1 MHLRGRLA
9 NQVAICIERTEKALF
24 VKPEVRFHP
33 LKSVDGD
40 KEGIFNRSVI
50 FPRLS
55 LLPELAAHRLK
66 STQYSGTTAVSAMF
80 HFAQCRKVSEGRHRR
95 KRNATKPNNAW

>member
-24 VKPEVRFHP
+24 VKPGVRFHP

-55 LLPELAAHRLK
+55 
-66 STQYSGTTAVSAMF
+66 
-80 HFAQCRKVSEGRHRR
+80 
-95 KRNATKPNNAW
+95 